1 MCGFSGEIS
10 FRREVNRKSLE
21 LSSDV
26 IRHRGPDNK
35 GYWFSE
41 NNRIGFAHRRLSII
55 DLSLAAHQPMLDE
68 ANKLVIVF
76 NGEIYNYKELRSKL
90 ISKGYQFE
98 TSSDTEVILK
108 SYQEWGYQCIS
119 YLEGMFSFVL
129 LDQNESIAFI
139 ARDRA
144 GEKPFYFFH
153 NKDNG

>member
-108 SYQEWGYQCIS
+108 SY
-119 YLEGMFSFVL
+119 
-129 LDQNESIAFI
+129 
-139 ARDRA
+139 
-144 GEKPFYFFH
+144 
-153 NKDNG
+153 